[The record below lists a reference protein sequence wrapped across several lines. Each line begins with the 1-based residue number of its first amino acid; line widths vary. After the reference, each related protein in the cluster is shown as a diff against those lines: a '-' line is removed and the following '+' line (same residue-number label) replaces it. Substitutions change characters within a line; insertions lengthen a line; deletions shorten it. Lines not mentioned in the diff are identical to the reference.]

1 MSKSKKLVFFG
12 NERLSTGLSSV
23 GMPTLKALLSESYDI
38 TAIVANYSEGKS
50 RNTHQLE
57 IAEVAKRHN
66 IPLLL
71 PSNPLEISEQLSSY
85 KADAAILV
93 AYGKIIPDSII
104 DIFPRGIINIHPSL
118 LPKYRGS
125 TPIETAILDG
135 VSETGV
141 SIMKLVRRMDAGL
154 VFAQARINLSGNE
167 SKQELADKLSS
178 LGAETLIKTLPSIL
192 DGSANAKSQDEKR
205 ATYSKILKKEDGILD
220 WAKPARQ
227 LEREVRAYA
236 GWPRSVTRVFG
247 YKIIVTK
254 AHETNAPAGKE
265 KDEMLIV
272 RANPGWLQIVE
283 LIAPSGRTVSGA
295 DFVRGYRK

>member
-1 MSKSKKLVFFG
+1 
-12 NERLSTGLSSV
+12 
-23 GMPTLKALLSESYDI
+23 
-38 TAIVANYSEGKS
+38 
-50 RNTHQLE
+50 
-57 IAEVAKRHN
+57 
-66 IPLLL
+66 
-71 PSNPLEISEQLSSY
+71 
-85 KADAAILV
+85 
-93 AYGKIIPDSII
+93 
-104 DIFPRGIINIHPSL
+104 
-118 LPKYRGS
+118 
-125 TPIETAILDG
+125 
-135 VSETGV
+135 
-141 SIMKLVRRMDAGL
+141 MDAGL

-220 WAKPARQ
+220 WGQRARQ